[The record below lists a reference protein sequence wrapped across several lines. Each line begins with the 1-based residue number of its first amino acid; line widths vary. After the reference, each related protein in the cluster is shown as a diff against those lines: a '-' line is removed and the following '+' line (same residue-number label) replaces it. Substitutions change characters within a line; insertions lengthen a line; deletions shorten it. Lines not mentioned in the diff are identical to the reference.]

1 MKKNIAPQQLGCIF
15 SIAALVAVLALS
27 FVYYNAHSKKA
38 EYEQKKQQE
47 RTYQTISPNGG
58 MLE

>member
-15 SIAALVAVLALS
+15 SMFALVLLGVTVL
-27 FVYYNAHSKKA
+27 VYFAAENKKA
-38 EYEQKKQQE
+38 QYEQQKQNE
-47 RTYQTISPNGG
+47 RTYQTVNPNAG

>member
-15 SIAALVAVLALS
+15 SMFGLVALAVIVL
-27 FVYYNAHSKKA
+27 VYFAAENKKA
-38 EYEQKKQQE
+38 QYEQQKQKE